1 VVILA
6 MIQMGGL
13 GVVTL
18 ASLQDRQRARQ

>member
-1 VVILA
+1 VVILP
-6 MIQMGGL
+6 MIQMDGL